1 MSRSAAAQA
10 RRAARMAADAPITTA
25 TVDAALAGDHAAQ
38 VRIHAVVELAANTK
52 AGPLVA
58 DIEEALSFVMTA
70 LWQADVPAFDDSRSS
85 NFEAYITKC
94 AGFRLY
100 RFMSGNNVVSM
111 EPETVKEYI
120 ALVARCG
127 DDLVAARSQVA
138 GTRVATVEKF
148 DAITAGLAR
157 EYGEL
162 VEVEGGGFDPAS
174 VFDSDPAA
182 DRAEALLG
190 MLDPVDAQ
198 IVRCSFGMDGAE
210 PMTDEQIA
218 EWVGLSRSR
227 ITQRRLKAMETM
239 SSDGHEQ

>member
-38 VRIHAVVELAANTK
+38 VRIHAVVDAAIASRLHSTVD
-52 AGPLVA
+52 A
-58 DIEEALSFVMTA
+58 EEAASFIA
-70 LWQADVPAFDDSRSS
+70 AGLWETHIPAYDDKRNP
-85 NFEAYITKC
+85 NFTAYIMGC
-94 AGFRLY
+94 AGYKHL
-100 RFMSGNNVVSM
+100 RFMSEDHVVSM
-111 EPETVKEYI
+111 HPDAVMAYA

-210 PMTDEQIA
+210 PMTDEQVA